1 MSRPAGGGVAT
12 ASGSGAAPPDETAAL
27 RAMLEARSV
36 AVVGASARPG
46 SFGEQ
51 LMTQLVGG
59 GFEGDVFPVNPSY
72 EEVAGLACVDSV
84 ADLPEP
90 VDLAI
95 LGVANARLEEQ
106 LSACAA
112 AGARSAVIF
121 ASCHE
126 EPRPG
131 LSPLPERLAAIA
143 RGAGM
148 VLCGGNG
155 MGFLNLDR
163 RLRACGFLEPAD
175 LEPGPIAFVTH
186 SGSVFSALLHND
198 RLLRFNLV
206 VSSGMELTTTAAEYL
221 RYALDLPTTR
231 VAALFLETVRDPDAF
246 VDALEAAGERDVP
259 VVALKVGREPL
270 ARAMVTT
277 HSGALAGEDGAF
289 DAVVDAHGVLR
300 VRTLDEMADTLELL
314 SSGRRAASG
323 GLAAIHDSGGE
334 RAHLVDAAAEAGVP
348 FARIS
353 VTTRTRLA
361 DVLEDGLVPEN
372 PLDAWGTGNEHER
385 IYAESIRALLDDDD
399 TAALAFVV
407 DLTTQDPPGEGYL
420 AVAREIAPGTPK
432 PFAMLS
438 NLRAAVDRSDARGL
452 REAGIPVL
460 EGTGTGLAA
469 FRHLFALRD
478 ARARPPAGPPEPLP
492 SGVRSRWAARLSS
505 GEPFDEVESLAFLRE
520 AGVPAVAAERA
531 DTEEAAVAS
540 AGRVGWP
547 VAVKTASAAH
557 KSEAD
562 GVRLGL
568 VGPEDVAAAYRDL
581 AARIGPVV
589 TVAAMAP
596 PGVEVALGLVR
607 DPQFGP
613 LVMAAAGGVL
623 VEVLADR
630 AFALPP
636 LDEAGAERLLSR
648 LAVRKLLGGVRGARP
663 ADVAALRTA
672 VVRLSAVARE
682 LGDLIDALDVNPMIV
697 GPAGAL
703 AVDALVVPRAD
714 RREG

>member
-1 MSRPAGGGVAT
+1 
-12 ASGSGAAPPDETAAL
+12 
-27 RAMLEARSV
+27 
-36 AVVGASARPG
+36 
-46 SFGEQ
+46 
-51 LMTQLVGG
+51 
-59 GFEGDVFPVNPSY
+59 
-72 EEVAGLACVDSV
+72 
-84 ADLPEP
+84 
-90 VDLAI
+90 
-95 LGVANARLEEQ
+95 
-106 LSACAA
+106 
-112 AGARSAVIF
+112 
-121 ASCHE
+121 
-126 EPRPG
+126 
-131 LSPLPERLAAIA
+131 
-143 RGAGM
+143 
-148 VLCGGNG
+148 
-155 MGFLNLDR
+155 
-163 RLRACGFLEPAD
+163 
-175 LEPGPIAFVTH
+175 
-186 SGSVFSALLHND
+186 
-198 RLLRFNLV
+198 
-206 VSSGMELTTTAAEYL
+206 
-221 RYALDLPTTR
+221 
-231 VAALFLETVRDPDAF
+231 
-246 VDALEAAGERDVP
+246 
-259 VVALKVGREPL
+259 
-270 ARAMVTT
+270 
-277 HSGALAGEDGAF
+277 
-289 DAVVDAHGVLR
+289 VVDAHGVLR

-314 SSGRRAASG
+314 SSGRRAAPG

-361 DVLEDGLVPEN
+361 EVLEDGLLPEN

-420 AVAREIAPGTPK
+420 AVARAVAPATPK

-469 FRHLFALRD
+469 FGHLFALRD
-478 ARARPPAGPPEPLP
+478 ARARPPAGPPETLP
-492 SGVRSRWAARLSS
+492 PGVRSRWAPRLSS
-505 GEPFDEVESLAFLRE
+505 GEPFDEIESLAFLRE

-531 DTEEAAVAS
+531 DTEEAAVAA
-540 AGRVGWP
+540 AGRLGWT

-568 VGPEDVAAAYRDL
+568 AGPDDVAAAWRDL
-581 AARIGPVV
+581 AARLGPVV
-589 TVAAMAP
+589 TVASMAP
-596 PGVEVALGLVR
+596 PGVEVALGVVH

-613 LVMAAAGGVL
+613 LVMVAAGGVL
-623 VEVLADR
+623 VEVFADR

-636 LDEAGAERLLSR
+636 LDEAGADRLLSR
-648 LAVRKLLGGVRGARP
+648 LAVRRLLDGVRGGPP

-703 AVDALVVPRAD
+703 AVDGLVIPRAG
-714 RREG
+714 RRED